1 MTTSEATQERSAP
14 VTRIG
19 VVTSDKRNK
28 TITVEVRNLFKHP
41 QYGKYIYRS
50 TMYHAHDEKNEAK
63 QGDRVEIIYSRP
75 ISKQKRW
82 RLTKILT
89 RAAVVDDVVAG
100 APEQKAKKEPK
111 SKPAKAKG
119 KSKDAKDSAAQA

>member
-1 MTTSEATQERSAP
+1 MTTSEAIQERSAP

-89 RAAVVDDVVAG
+89 RAAVVDEVVAG

-111 SKPAKAKG
+111 AKPAKAKG

>member
-82 RLTKILT
+82 RLTKVIT
-89 RAAVVDDVVAG
+89 RAHQVDEVVAG
-100 APEQKAKKEPK
+100 SPEPKAAKEPKAKKAPK
-111 SKPAKAKG
+111 KAKAET
-119 KSKDAKDSAAQA
+119 KDNAAEA